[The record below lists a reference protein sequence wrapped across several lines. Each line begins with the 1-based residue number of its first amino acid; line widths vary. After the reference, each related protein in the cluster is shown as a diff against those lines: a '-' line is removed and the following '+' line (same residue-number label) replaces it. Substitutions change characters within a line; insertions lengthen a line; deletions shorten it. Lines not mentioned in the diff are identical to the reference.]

1 MLKLNLSQWQVSR
14 CINSN
19 LMTREEKSQMIVELT
34 ETIND
39 ANVFDLTDTSEL
51 NAEQTS
57 NLRRECF
64 KSGIQLKVVKNTLL
78 HKALE
83 AVEGKDFGPLLE
95 TLKGNTSLMVA
106 EAGNAPAKLIKEFR
120 KQHEKPILK
129 AAYVEEE
136 CYVGDDQLGNLAE
149 IKSKDELIGDV
160 IMLLQ
165 SPMKTLVGQL
175 QSGQNTVGGLLK
187 ALEERA

>member
-39 ANVFDLTDTSEL
+39 ANVFYLTDTSEL

-83 AVEGKDFGPLLE
+83 AVEGKDFGPLFE

-149 IKSKDELIGDV
+149 IKSKDELIGDI

>member
-1 MLKLNLSQWQVSR
+1 
-14 CINSN
+14 
-19 LMTREEKSQMIVELT
+19 MTREEKSQMIVELT

-39 ANVFDLTDTSEL
+39 ANVFYLTDTSEL

-57 NLRRECF
+57 DLRRECF
-64 KSGIQLKVVKNTLL
+64 KSGIKLRVVKNTLL

-83 AVEGKDFGPLLE
+83 AVEGKDFGPLFD

-120 KQHEKPILK
+120 KQHERPILK

-149 IKSKDELIGDV
+149 IKSKDELIGDI

>member
-1 MLKLNLSQWQVSR
+1 
-14 CINSN
+14 
-19 LMTREEKSQMIVELT
+19 MIVELT

-39 ANVFDLTDTSEL
+39 ASVFYLTDTSEL

-64 KSGIQLKVVKNTLL
+64 KNGIKLKVVKNTLL

-83 AVEGKDFGPLLE
+83 AVEDKDFGPLYE

-106 EAGNAPAKLIKEFR
+106 EVGNAPAKLIKEFR
-120 KQHEKPILK
+120 KEHEKPILK

-136 CYVGDDQLGNLAE
+136 CYIGDDQLGNLAD
-149 IKSKDELIGDV
+149 IKSKDELIGDI

-165 SPMKTLVGQL
+165 SPMKTVVGQL
-175 QSGQNTVGGLLK
+175 QSGQNTVTGLLK
-187 ALEERA
+187 SLEERA

>member
-39 ANVFDLTDTSEL
+39 ANVFYLTDTSEL

-83 AVEGKDFGPLLE
+83 AVEGKDFGPLFE

-120 KQHEKPILK
+120 K
-129 AAYVEEE
+129 
-136 CYVGDDQLGNLAE
+136 
-149 IKSKDELIGDV
+149 
-160 IMLLQ
+160 
-165 SPMKTLVGQL
+165 
-175 QSGQNTVGGLLK
+175 
-187 ALEERA
+187 